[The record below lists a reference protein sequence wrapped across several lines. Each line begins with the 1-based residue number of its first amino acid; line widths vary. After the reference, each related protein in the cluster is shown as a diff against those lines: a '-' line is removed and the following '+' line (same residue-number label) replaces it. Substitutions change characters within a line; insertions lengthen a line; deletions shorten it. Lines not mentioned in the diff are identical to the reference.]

1 MSLPLSKYRLLSCV
15 GGFYSHGCF
24 ILLRHRG
31 HSVSSKFSPWP
42 CEEGL
47 DIDLTLA
54 AAAALGVAL
63 VKEEANRCENPCF
76 QSRLLVYVE
85 AHASLCDLI

>member
-1 MSLPLSKYRLLSCV
+1 M
-15 GGFYSHGCF
+15 
-24 ILLRHRG
+24 
-31 HSVSSKFSPWP
+31 SSKFSPWP

-54 AAAALGVAL
+54 AAAAVALGVAL

-85 AHASLCDLI
+85 AHGSLCDLI

>member
-1 MSLPLSKYRLLSCV
+1 MSL
-15 GGFYSHGCF
+15 
-24 ILLRHRG
+24 
-31 HSVSSKFSPWP
+31 KFSPWT

-54 AAAALGVAL
+54 AAAAALGIAL

-85 AHASLCDLI
+85 AHNSLCDLI